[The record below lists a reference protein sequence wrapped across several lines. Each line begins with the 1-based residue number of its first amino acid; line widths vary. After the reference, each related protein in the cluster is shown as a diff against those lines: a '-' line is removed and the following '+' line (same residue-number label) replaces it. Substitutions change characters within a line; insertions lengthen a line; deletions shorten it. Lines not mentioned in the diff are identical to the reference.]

1 MKDNQI
7 FQDIFNNP
15 SNDKFKPVLWVSGR
29 VTDYRITDLG
39 ELMKLNRLAPFYGES
54 KPGVTDPIDIAS
66 QRVSRFAL
74 FCPMTI
80 SATTILNMSTVTP
93 LHNIMLKEELTEE
106 NLVINQ
112 ILKEGFLAGISTY

>member
-7 FQDIFNNP
+7 FQDIFNNL
-15 SNDKFKPVLWVSGR
+15 SNDKFKPVLSVSGR

>member
-1 MKDNQI
+1 MKENKI
-7 FQDIFNNP
+7 FQDIFFN
-15 SNDKFKPVLWVSGR
+15 SCNDKFKPVLWFSGR

-80 SATTILNMSTVTP
+80 SATTILNMSSITP
-93 LHNIMLKEELTEE
+93 LYNIMLKEELTEE

-112 ILKEGFLAGISTY
+112 IFK